1 MNAGDILNSDIISDE
16 IVMGILKNPKEE
28 LFAQA
33 FVQTNSSSDAY
44 RKAYNAENMAATS
57 IHVEATRVKKRPSV
71 SLRIKELQE
80 EIKMQHNITVESLL
94 QELEEARTVALTCE
108 TPQTSAAV
116 SATMGK
122 AKLTGLDKQVIEL
135 RGNMMIETRSIAS
148 IFEGDPP
155 EDAEDAEDA
164 EEEGED

>member
-1 MNAGDILNSDIISDE
+1 
-16 IVMGILKNPKEE
+16 MGILKNPREE
-28 LFAQA
+28 KFAQA
-33 FVQTNSSSDAY
+33 FVKTSSSSDAY
-44 RKAYNAENMAATS
+44 REAYNANNMAATS
-57 IHVEATRVKKRPSV
+57 IHVESTRVKQRPSV

-80 EIKMQHNITVESLL
+80 EIKMQHDITIESLL

-135 RGNMMIETRSIAS
+135 RGNMMIETRSISS
-148 IFEGDPP
+148 IFEGAPQ
-155 EDAEDAEDA
+155 EDADGDGDDEDNEA
-164 EEEGED
+164 

>member
-1 MNAGDILNSDIISDE
+1 MFAGCPVGDKLISDINNAE
-16 IVMGILKNPKEE
+16 RFEMGILKNPKEE
-28 LFAQA
+28 KFAQT

-44 RKAYNAENMAATS
+44 RAAYKADKMAATS
-57 IHVEATRVKKRPSV
+57 IHVEAARVKHRPRV
-71 SLRIKELQE
+71 TLRIQELQE
-80 EIKMQHNITVESLL
+80 EIKMQHDITIESLL

-135 RGNMMIETRSIAS
+135 RGSMLIETKSISS
-148 IFEGDPP
+148 IFEEAPGDD
-155 EDAEDAEDA
+155 EDDE
-164 EEEGED
+164 